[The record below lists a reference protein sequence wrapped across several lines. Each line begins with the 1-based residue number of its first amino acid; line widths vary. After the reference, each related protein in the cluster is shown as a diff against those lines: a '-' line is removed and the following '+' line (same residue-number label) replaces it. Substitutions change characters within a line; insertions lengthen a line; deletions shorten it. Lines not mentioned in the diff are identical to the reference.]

1 MKLLTTAVLLLGCLS
16 CGYEDL
22 SIRYRPVRTEVDV
35 PSVNHD
41 TGGELQYM
49 VYSLDEERALS
60 GWEDSRSAAQSKA
73 SEYISAHPDRGWTIL
88 WRQKPGGR
96 LVPKHPR
103 G

>member
-1 MKLLTTAVLLLGCLS
+1 MKLLLTAVLLLGSIS

-22 SIRYRPVRTEVDV
+22 SIQYRPVRTEVDV